1 MERQAAE
8 RAGARAAPRGAP
20 DPATVAVQAA
30 APAAVPVMT
39 LDQALQRL
47 RATWAEE
54 DAPEGPKFASIGGRE
69 KIWERKERRAA
80 ELARQERLIERKKA
94 ESDLIKQYLQETGA
108 AGRLQ
113 DDLGL
118 RRQLGMGDLAVR
130 ASGQTTADRRAEED
144 TALRRADLAQRRAL
158 AELTMAQ
165 QWQLAQDDLAQRREA
180 AELAAAAK
188 AAEGFDLP
196 LGVPRYDPRSGQF
209 LMLVPGPNGVPVVQ
223 RLGVQ

>member
-1 MERQAAE
+1 MERQAAG

-20 DPATVAVQAA
+20 DPATVAAQAA
-30 APAAVPVMT
+30 APAAEPAAVPAVT

-54 DAPEGPKFASIGGRE
+54 EGPKFAPIGE

-80 ELARQERLIERKKA
+80 ELARQERLTERKKA
-94 ESDLIKQYLQETGA
+94 ETELIKQYLQETGVT
-108 AGRLQ
+108 GRLQ
-113 DDLGL
+113 DELGL

-130 ASGQTTADRRAEED
+130 ASGQTTTDRRAEED
-144 TALRRADLAQRRAL
+144 TGLRREELAQRRML

-165 QWQLAQDDLAQRREA
+165 QWQLAQEELAQRREA

-188 AAEGFDLP
+188 ATEGFDLP

-209 LMLVPGPNGVPVVQ
+209 LMLVPGPDGTPVVR